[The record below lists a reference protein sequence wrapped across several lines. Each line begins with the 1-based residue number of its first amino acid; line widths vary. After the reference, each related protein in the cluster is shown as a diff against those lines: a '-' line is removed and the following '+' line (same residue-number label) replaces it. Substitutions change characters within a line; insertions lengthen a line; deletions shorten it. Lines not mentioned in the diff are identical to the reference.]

1 MLNASSAK
9 DFALDVLNGTEA
21 WCFLEVMFF
30 FPWFMVGLPVTTFFF
45 IYHLSPWQFCDL
57 LRVRDP

>member
-30 FPWFMVGLPVTTFFF
+30 FPWFMVGLPVTMFVF
-45 IYHLSPWQFCDL
+45 IT
-57 LRVRDP
+57 